1 MAQLLVFVRHAED
14 TFPIEV
20 PADGSVG
27 DLRRA
32 AQEAAGVRGRL
43 LLGGRPLDD
52 GELLADSGLSSECVV
67 ILEDPDV
74 VYVVWANCE
83 PGRDAREEIAKV
95 RQLYCDASPEAVPPS
110 QSEAGAKVFREYA
123 DDWSR
128 RTGLSAVGPLD
139 KDISLMELLRD
150 CVYSEGTKERAAM
163 MQQLTEASKGPE
175 SDDEPCDTVVPHNH
189 FFVALGVGP
198 PPVGK
203 VYSLDA
209 SCAKVMH
216 GVHMYEVTLKR
227 AHARAFRFGWQIE
240 DSCRARNRTLW
251 PLPEQAT
258 VGDQHGRFGQGGGWA
273 LCTLGGLRAGDG
285 TQAQCFS
292 ELVGSEPVPV
302 DTGDGQCTW
311 GEGDTVATAIDCDR
325 GQILFALPG
334 KGWFVGFA
342 DVSLSAPVIPAFA
355 AVECLVDLNLG
366 ERPFKHPPPRGAAP
380 VLRSA
385 GSKRPRLFDPVRHE
399 SVAVYAGHTMPSRGL
414 MTDAE
419 YEEWRRLRRER
430 RQAAWSPPPHPFA
443 DGWMARSSW
452 RVRSEMQWGRPLRV
466 PPCTYYD
473 DKAPALDVL
482 LAASTSERR
491 PHGSDVLR
499 YVRTLNRVA
508 ADGCTEARVQN
519 EWYWRRRVEG
529 VPPLLPLA
537 AYNVRRRSTS
547 HRATGRLRRPAH
559 RLMFVTTNGSLW
571 DQGVRPGDLIVLETR
586 PATRLAVCGEPP
598 AELLQR

>member
-311 GEGDTVATAIDCDR
+311 GEGDTVATAIDCDK

-380 VLRSA
+380 VLRSSGSRQLRSISDPQRQIVIVGA
-385 GSKRPRLFDPVRHE
+385 G
-399 SVAVYAGHTMPSRGL
+399 YTMPSRGL

-443 DGWMARSSW
+443 DGWVDRASW
-452 RVRSEMQWGRPLRV
+452 HRYSEMQWRRKLRRLANSSG
-466 PPCTYYD
+466 
-473 DKAPALDVL
+473 APALGAL
-482 LAASTSERR
+482 LAASTSEHR
-491 PHGSDVLR
+491 PHGSGALGCVHALKT
-499 YVRTLNRVA
+499 RTRVA
-508 ADGCTEARVQN
+508 FQDELYWQRRMAGEA
-519 EWYWRRRVEG
+519 
-529 VPPLLPLA
+529 PLLPLLTRT
-537 AYNVRRRSTS
+537 VRASNAEIMTDQKPVQ
-547 HRATGRLRRPAH
+547 G
-559 RLMFVTTNGSLW
+559 FVKTRKPLW

>member
-1 MAQLLVFVRHAED
+1 MARLLVFVRHLED

-385 GSKRPRLFDPVRHE
+385 GSKRPHFSDRSMYMD
-399 SVAVYAGHTMPSRGL
+399 VAAHAGTPMPSRGL

-443 DGWMARSSW
+443 DGWVARSSW
-452 RVRSEMQWGRPLRV
+452 FSLSVCQWGRPLAAHSF
-466 PPCTYYD
+466 TMYED
-473 DKAPALDVL
+473 DVPALATL
-482 LAASTSERR
+482 LTASISEHR

-499 YVRTLNRVA
+499 YLRTFEGVQA
-508 ADGCTEARVQN
+508 ADASSLSSA
-519 EWYWRRRVEG
+519 YWRRRYTDG
-529 VPPLLPLA
+529 KPPLLPLLVLFVRKADA
-537 AYNVRRRSTS
+537 AQQSQTCVLT
-547 HRATGRLRRPAH
+547 H
-559 RLMFVTTNGSLW
+559 GSLW
-571 DQGVRPGDLIVLETR
+571 GQGVRPGDLLIMETSPAPRVSVL
-586 PATRLAVCGEPP
+586 GEPP
-598 AELLQR
+598 AGLELP